1 MVAPDNNCDHTYV
14 IGLPPLEAAQWRE
27 HKDVVRLL
35 KAAEDKELNSILKV
49 RKKLNVEILH
59 LFN

>member
-1 MVAPDNNCDHTYV
+1 MAPDNNCDHTYV

-49 RKKLNVEILH
+49 RNVEILH